1 MAGTV
6 WRDVKIEDVSFP
18 MGHLH
23 PRWYSID
30 VNGIKID
37 IEISHSFHVFTD
49 EKQAGPVMKFKEEQR
64 YFCRERYEGSKTI
77 VTRILAA
84 IEKGEYITAFI
95 SKGQGQRY
103 YHLSHHD
110 DFILME
116 IRKPKDKQNAL
127 RIHVVTAYTLDEW
140 GNVNKGRNLRFRY
153 VLEQR
158 LQGKKIV

>member
-6 WRDVKIEDVSFP
+6 WRDIRTGETVFP
-18 MGHLH
+18 MRHLH
-23 PRWYSID
+23 PQRCCVD
-30 VNGIKID
+30 VNGTSVD
-37 IEISHSFHVFTD
+37 IEISFGFHVFTD
-49 EKQAGPVMKFKEEQR
+49 EKQTGMLMKFKEEQR
-64 YFCRERYEGSKTI
+64 FFCRERYEGSKTI
-77 VTRILAA
+77 VHRILTA
-84 IEKGEYITAFI
+84 IENGEYITAFI

-116 IRKPKDKQNAL
+116 IRKPQDRNNSL

-140 GNVNKGRNLRFRY
+140 GTVNKGRNLRFRY

-158 LQGKKIV
+158 LQGKKVV